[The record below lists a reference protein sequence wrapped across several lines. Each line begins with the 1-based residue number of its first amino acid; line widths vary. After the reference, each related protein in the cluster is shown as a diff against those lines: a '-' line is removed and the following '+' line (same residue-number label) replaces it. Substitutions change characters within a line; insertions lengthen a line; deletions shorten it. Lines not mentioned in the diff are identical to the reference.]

1 MVRALFDRIAAL
13 LGLLVLSPF
22 LIIIALVISID
33 SGGGVFFVQIRV
45 GKDFKSFGLFK
56 FRTMRPFA
64 EKEGKLT
71 IGNKDPRITK
81 VGGFLRKYKIDELPQ
96 LFNVLNGTMN
106 LVGPRPEVPEYVAH
120 YNVEQRKVLT
130 VRPGITDYAS
140 LLYFNESEVL
150 AQSENPKETYL
161 NVVMPAKLKLNLE
174 YIEKKSFK
182 EDLKII
188 FKTLRKIFSNGL

>member
-1 MVRALFDRIAAL
+1 MIRTLFDRIAAL
-13 LGLLVLSPF
+13 VGLLVLSPF
-22 LIIIALVISID
+22 LIIIAIAISID
-33 SGGGVFFVQIRV
+33 SRGGVFFVQTRV
-45 GKDFKSFGLFK
+45 SKDFKPFGLFK

-71 IGNKDPRITK
+71 IGNNDPRITK
-81 VGGFLRKYKIDELPQ
+81 IGAILRKFKLDELPQ

-120 YNVEQRKVLT
+120 YSQEQRKVLS
-130 VRPGITDYAS
+130 VKPGITDYAS
-140 LLYFNESEVL
+140 LLYFNENEVL

-161 NVVMPAKLKLNLE
+161 KVVMPAKLKLNLE
-174 YIEKKSFK
+174 YIEKRSFG

-188 FKTLRKIFSNGL
+188 LKTVIRILS